1 MKLKYRSD
9 NNNIRLYASQSNMSG
24 KEENL
29 GSRFG
34 MRNEGTL

>member
-1 MKLKYRSD
+1 MELKCRSED
-9 NNNIRLYASQSNMSG
+9 HNVRLHISQSNMSG